1 MVSGSSALALRTRV
15 NLIVAYKVVGALI
28 LVPLFPYGSFGS
40 VPLGV
45 VSKFDLLGSVR
56 IRGEFNG
63 FNFFLLDC
71 GAA

>member
-1 MVSGSSALALRTRV
+1 M
-15 NLIVAYKVVGALI
+15 NLIVAYKVVGAV
-28 LVPLFPYGSFGS
+28 LVPLFPYGSCGS

-71 GAA
+71 GVA